1 MSVVV
6 SWTNASIATLM
17 TITIYNNIQQYNNI
31 GPILMDSNTAK
42 CIAAI
47 AYVFKIKKKLLLYMC
62 YYG

>member
-47 AYVFKIKKKLLLYMC
+47 AYVF
-62 YYG
+62 